1 MKADVTIVG
10 CGLAGCT
17 LAERFATEYGLHCL
31 IIEKRKHIAGNCF
44 DAHDRHGVLLHEYGP
59 HYFRTNSDKVR
70 EYLSRFTA
78 WRPADYRILSYT
90 GGRFFSFPINLT
102 TFEQLI
108 GRPSTQPEM
117 EEYLAARRIPIANPA
132 NAEQAVLAQ
141 VGHELYEMFF
151 KGYTQKQWQ
160 RDPRE
165 LDASIC
171 RRIPIRTY
179 RDERY
184 FDDKFQA
191 IPADGYTRMFERLIA
206 HPKIQILLGAD
217 AAQILPQLETRHLFY
232 TGPIDAFYGHRFDKL
247 PYRSLRFERDTY
259 EEEFHQPAV
268 QVNFPNDHPYTRTV
282 EVKHVTGQKL
292 PVTTVL
298 REFPEEYTGANEPY
312 YPVLTEAT
320 RDTYRRYAALA
331 EQEERITFVGRLATY
346 QYYNMDQ
353 VVAQAL
359 QTFEKTREKIAS
371 QTASGFAGWKRPAAG
386 S

>member
-17 LAERFATEYGLHCL
+17 LAERLATEYGLHCL
-31 IIEKRKHIAGNCF
+31 IIEKRKHVAGNCF

-70 EYLSRFTA
+70 DYLSRFTG
-78 WRPADYRILSYT
+78 WRPADYRILSFTHGKY
-90 GGRFFSFPINLT
+90 FSFPINLT
-102 TFEQLI
+102 TFEQII
-108 GRPSTQPEM
+108 GHPSTQEEM
-117 EEYLAARRIPIANPA
+117 EEYLKAKRVPIANPA
-132 NAEQAVLAQ
+132 NAEEAVLSQ
-141 VGHELYEMFF
+141 VGHEMYEMFF
-151 KGYTQKQWQ
+151 KGYTQKQWN

-165 LDASIC
+165 LDASVC

-191 IPADGYTRMFERLIA
+191 IPDAGYTRMVERIIN
-206 HPKIQILLGAD
+206 HPKIQVLLGAD
-217 AAQILPQLETRHLFY
+217 AAEVLPQLETRHLFY
-232 TGPIDAFYGHRFDKL
+232 TGPIDTFYSHRFGRL

-259 EEEFHQPAV
+259 QVEYHQPAV
-268 QVNFPNDHPYTRTV
+268 QVNYPNEHRYTRTV
-282 EVKHVTGQKL
+282 EVKHVTGQNI

-298 REFPEEYTGANEPY
+298 REYPEEYNGTNEPY
-312 YPVLTEAT
+312 YPILTEAT
-320 RDTYRRYAALA
+320 RDTYRQYAAAA
-331 EQEERITFVGRLATY
+331 EKEERITFVGRLGTY

-359 QTFEKTREKIAS
+359 QTFEKTKEKIVGQAP
-371 QTASGFAGWKRPAAG
+371 TRYLDWKRVV
-386 S
+386 